1 MGLVT
6 GLGCELSGKVLLEVP
21 GECLEGHSPAD
32 PRHGYKAMGEEVVY
46 YDELGQGPM
55 GRNAS
60 VHKDAVS
67 FAKCE
72 VILGLEF
79 LCILYRRPT
88 SQTMGDRLAVVRQL
102 NLA

>member
-1 MGLVT
+1 MV
-6 GLGCELSGKVLLEVP
+6 SGGKDME
-21 GECLEGHSPAD
+21 A
-32 PRHGYKAMGEEVVY
+32 R
-46 YDELGQGPM
+46 PM

-67 FAKCE
+67 FAKCG
-72 VILGLEF
+72 VTLSSEF
-79 LCILYRRPT
+79 LCILYGLPT